1 MVKLGCVPGC
11 IGRALEWH
19 SRGKGFDPPHLH
31 QREVLAE
38 KQVLLFLFVVCK
50 KGRGGS
56 KKERYRATVRWTASK
71 AKVCFV

>member
-38 KQVLLFLFVVCK
+38 KQVLLFCLFFAK
-50 KGRGGS
+50 RDEGDRRRSGTERQSGGLS
-56 KKERYRATVRWTASK
+56 
-71 AKVCFV
+71 